1 MDQFRHMQVFRAVA
15 ESRSFAM
22 AATQLDLPRPTVTNA
37 VQALERQLG
46 VRLLQRTTRR
56 VSLTVEGALYL
67 ERCARILA
75 DVDDMNALFAT
86 SGARPAG
93 VVRVDLP
100 ERLALQ
106 HLIPRLPDFFAAFP
120 DITLR
125 IGATDRYANLV
136 GEGIDCAVRVGVLRD
151 SSLIAKRLGQM
162 EQANFAAPSYLRAH
176 GTPTHPRELAQHV
189 AVNYFS
195 SQSGRDL
202 DWEYLDDGVLRTVP
216 MRSQVAVTS
225 SEAYFACCA
234 AGLGLIQAPRMGM
247 GQALA
252 AGTVQEVMP
261 AWRPAPLPVAV
272 VYAHARQLAPR
283 VKAFVDWVVAGLAP
297 V

>member
-1 MDQFRHMQVFRAVA
+1 MEQFRQMQVFRAVA

-22 AATQLDLPRPTVTNA
+22 AADQLDLPRPTVTNA
-37 VQALERQLG
+37 VQALEKQLG
-46 VRLLQRTTRR
+46 VRLLQRTTRK
-56 VSLTVEGALYL
+56 VSLTVEGTLYL

-75 DVDDMNALFAT
+75 DVEDMNALFT
-86 SGARPAG
+86 GSGARPAG

-106 HLIPRLPDFFAAFP
+106 HLIPRLPDFFASFP
-120 DITLR
+120 DILLR
-125 IGATDRYANLV
+125 IGASDRYANLV

-151 SSLIAKRLGQM
+151 SSLVARRLGQM
-162 EQANFAAPSYLRAH
+162 EQANFAAPAYQRAH
-176 GTPTHPRELAQHV
+176 GTPAHPRELARHL

-195 SQSGRDL
+195 SQSGRDME
-202 DWEYLDDGVLRTVP
+202 WEYVEDGQVHTVP
-216 MRSQVAVTS
+216 MRSQVAVAS

-247 GQALA
+247 GAALA

-261 AWRPAPLPVAV
+261 AWRPPPLPVAV
-272 VYAHARQLAPR
+272 VYSHARQLSPR
-283 VKAFVDWVVAGLAP
+283 VKAFVDWVVAGLVP